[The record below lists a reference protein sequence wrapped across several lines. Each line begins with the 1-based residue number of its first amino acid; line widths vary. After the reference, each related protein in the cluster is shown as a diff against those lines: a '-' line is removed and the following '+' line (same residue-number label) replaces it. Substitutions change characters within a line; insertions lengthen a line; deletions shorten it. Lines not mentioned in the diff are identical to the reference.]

1 MEQIPY
7 SPLPRRDGRRSFA
20 PSRPALPQRT
30 GKGGP
35 ELRWHLLDLV
45 RICRER
51 LQLRDRDIAVLR
63 GLLSLL
69 PQDPQPDQRMVFASN
84 RVLSA
89 RCDGIDERT
98 LRRRL
103 NHLRSV
109 GLVSKRP
116 SPNGKRYQ
124 IRNSEADVQLS
135 YGISL
140 TPLFDLHPHL
150 EALAE
155 TCHQEA
161 AEVKALRAVIRD
173 RLFHSAGASAEALL
187 ETARLALRRK
197 LGPDELRAI
206 VASLPQR
213 EDSAPGHT
221 PHDVTKPDIVSEKS
235 SEMTARNGQNDRHIQ
250 RSGKDTFDSD
260 SAQKPQDISIDE
272 CLEMAAAVKDYAPH
286 PPRSWSD
293 LIRLSDSLAPAI
305 GLSHPVLGLA
315 KERFGLQGC
324 ALVVLG
330 LVQAFGRIRSPGAYL
345 NAVLRKTESR
355 ISDPVRVFHSLVR
368 PAPSARCI
376 PG

>member
-1 MEQIPY
+1 MEQITY
-7 SPLPRRDGRRSFA
+7 SPLPRRDWRRSFA
-20 PSRPALPQRT
+20 PSRPALPQMT
-30 GKGGP
+30 GKGGTD
-35 ELRWHLLDLV
+35 LRWHLLDLV

-84 RVLSA
+84 RVLIA

-109 GLVSKRP
+109 GLVSKRT

-124 IRNSEADVQLS
+124 VRNSEADVQLS

-140 TPLFDLHPHL
+140 APLFDLHPHL

-173 RLFHSAGASAEALL
+173 RLFHSAADLAQPLL

-206 VASLPQR
+206 AATLPDPDNSAPDHMPPDMTRQ
-213 EDSAPGHT
+213 DSA
-221 PHDVTKPDIVSEKS
+221 SEQS
-235 SEMTARNGQNDRHIQ
+235 DEMTASNGQNDRHIQ
-250 RSGKDTFDSD
+250 RSGKETFDSD
-260 SAQKPQDISIDE
+260 SAQKAQDISLDE
-272 CLEMAAAVKDYAPH
+272 CLEMAASVKDYAPR
-286 PPRSWSD
+286 PPRSWPD
-293 LIRLSDSLAPAI
+293 LIRLSETLAPAI
-305 GLSHPVLGLA
+305 GLTHPLLGIA
-315 KERFGLQGC
+315 KKQFGLQGC

-330 LVQAFGRIRSPGAYL
+330 LVEAFGRIRNPGAYL
-345 NAVLRKTESR
+345 NAVLRKAEVQVP
-355 ISDPVRVFHSLVR
+355 DPVRMFHSLVR
-368 PAPSARCI
+368 SAPRARCI